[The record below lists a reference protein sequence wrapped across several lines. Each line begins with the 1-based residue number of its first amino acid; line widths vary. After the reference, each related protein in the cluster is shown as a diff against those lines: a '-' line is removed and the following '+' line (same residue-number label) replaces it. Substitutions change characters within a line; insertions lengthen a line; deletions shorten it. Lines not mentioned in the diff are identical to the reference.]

1 MPNIIEKLTSMFD
14 RRSSLQKAVD
24 WIKNHRVPND
34 GILAHHKTKD
44 VTPEVTGYI
53 IKSLYDVGEKE
64 LAFDLSSWEAS
75 IQKPD
80 GAFAAPGS
88 TVSYTFDTA
97 QVMRGFLAVVG
108 EKPVFKQNLARA
120 ADFMVSQIQADGRM
134 TTPDDSIW
142 TLPDG
147 TKFSEY
153 CYLYAIAPLKQ
164 TGQLLGEQKYINA
177 AQKTLN
183 YYKSKNDITD
193 FKPELGTLSHI
204 FGYMMEGLAELGE
217 LDLAKKGLAQAFALQ
232 AGDGSIPAYPSVSW
246 VCSTGVAQLGIAA
259 YIVGEKD
266 RARRMLEYL
275 ETIQNKSGGFFGSYG
290 AGSKFF
296 PHEEISWGDKFFID
310 LHLLVR
316 GKNG

>member
-1 MPNIIEKLTSMFD
+1 MPNIIEKVTRLFD

-53 IKSLYDVGEKE
+53 IKSLYDVGEKD
-64 LAFDLSSWEAS
+64 LAFDLSLWEAS
-75 IQKPD
+75 IQKAD

-97 QVMRGFLAVVG
+97 QVMRGFLAVIHDR
-108 EKPVFKQNLARA
+108 PVFKTNLARA
-120 ADFMVSQIQADGRM
+120 AEFMVSQIGADGRM

-153 CYLYAIAPLKQ
+153 CYLFAIAPLKQ
-164 TGQLLGEQKYINA
+164 TGQLLGEPRYIQA
-177 AQKTLN
+177 AQKALD
-183 YYKSKNDITD
+183 YYKRQPDITE
-193 FKPELGTLSHI
+193 FKPQLGTLSHI

-217 LDLAKKGLAQAFALQ
+217 IELAKKGLAQAFKLQ
-232 AGDGSIPAYPSVSW
+232 AADGSIPSYPGVSW
-246 VCSTGVAQLGIAA
+246 ICSTGVAQLGIAS
-259 YIVGEKD
+259 YIIGEKD

-275 ETIQNKSGGFFGSYG
+275 ETIQNKSGGFYGSYG

-296 PHEEISWGDKFFID
+296 PNEEISWGDKFFID

>member
-1 MPNIIEKLTSMFD
+1 MASIIRKLTNIFD
-14 RRSSLQKAVD
+14 RRTSLQKAVH
-24 WIKNHRVPND
+24 WIKRHRVPDD
-34 GILAHHKTKD
+34 GILAHHRTKD

-64 LAFDLSSWEAS
+64 LAFDLSLWEAS

-97 QVMRGFLAVVG
+97 QVMRGFLAVVKD
-108 EKPVFKQNLARA
+108 KPVFKTNLARA
-120 ADFMVSQIQADGRM
+120 AEFMVSQIGPDGRM

-153 CYLYAIAPLKQ
+153 CYLYAIAPLRQ
-164 TGQLLGEQKYINA
+164 TGQLLGEQKFIDS
-177 AQKTLN
+177 AQRALA
-183 YYKSKNDITD
+183 YYKRQKDITE
-193 FKPELGTLSHI
+193 FKPQLGTLSHI

-217 LDLAKKGLAQAFALQ
+217 VELAKRGLEEAFKLQ
-232 AGDGSIPAYPSVSW
+232 AADGSIPAYPGVPW

-259 YIVGEKD
+259 YLIGEKD
-266 RARRMLEYL
+266 RAKRMLEYL
-275 ETIQNKSGGFFGSYG
+275 ETIQNTSGGFYGSYG
-290 AGSKFF
+290 SGAKFF

-310 LHLLVR
+310 LHILVR
-316 GKNG
+316 G